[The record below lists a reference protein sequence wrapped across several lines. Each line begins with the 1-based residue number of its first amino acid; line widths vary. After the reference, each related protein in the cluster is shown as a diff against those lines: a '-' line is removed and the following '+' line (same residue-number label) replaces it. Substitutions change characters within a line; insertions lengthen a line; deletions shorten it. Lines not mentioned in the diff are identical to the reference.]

1 MTLISYML
9 RENEGERNAGSI
21 GWDIPITQKFF
32 QTSSGTEVFFVRH
45 MQNIFC
51 CK

>member
-32 QTSSGTEVFFVRH
+32 RLPLEQKSFS
-45 MQNIFC
+45 
-51 CK
+51 